1 MIPTKQSQ
9 LVFILPF
16 HPSKENDKKSNPIG
30 THHLFP
36 KQQPRGAWQHLWG
49 GRTEGNEVPL
59 EKPSRGDGLLNPATE
74 NALLKT
80 LSVWQF
86 DTNQVRLSPG
96 IRALNLHQKS
106 DWSIEVDGKEHPVTP
121 GWMRIVDTTQ
131 DIALVALQ
139 LELGAMPMTTVMKI
153 QRMLSTSHRSSG
165 WTSDDALVQM
175 APDEQLEKGVLHFKR
190 KSSKDGPL
198 SRFQTTVNRLLLA
211 IANDVFQQ
219 AMEDASERVR
229 VFSSRNLGFHAT
241 QLDVPDTN
249 SWPAVDLKL
258 EHHGYRMM
266 ESASPSWGRNG
277 STGYRCDSPEDRH
290 SYWAKHDAVLLC
302 ITGDS
307 TWVQGDLLANWSQ
320 KCDQWF
326 LSFILIQS
334 YLFRANE
341 LEDQLKETVAN
352 NTISNKILQREEKK
366 FEEREWEYLQLN
378 WTLNHKLLHM
388 ESKRRSFHESL
399 REVLGVEEV
408 RSSLD
413 NQSNLIRSWYT
424 QSFQNVTKNFVALG
438 ATLGIVTGLLGIN
451 VSGLTS
457 DNTGL
462 SYHWWWT
469 MLSVMAVLYAYFFYK
484 SLFANPTRKSI
495 FSWRRKRHVP
505 ERNPESY

>member
-49 GRTEGNEVPL
+49 AGTKGNEAPSDR
-59 EKPSRGDGLLNPATE
+59 PSRDHGLLNPATE
-74 NALLKT
+74 NALQKT
-80 LSVWQF
+80 LSIWQL
-86 DTNQVRLSPG
+86 DDNKVRLSPG
-96 IRALNLHQKS
+96 IHTLNLHQKS
-106 DWSIEVDGKEHPVTP
+106 GWSVEVDGNDHPVTP

-139 LELGAMPMTTVMKI
+139 LKLGAMPMQTVMKI
-153 QRMLSTSHRSSG
+153 QRMLSTSHRSIG
-165 WTSDDALVQM
+165 WASDDALVRM
-175 APDEQLEKGVLHFKR
+175 DPDEKPDKGVLRFKR
-190 KSSKDGPL
+190 KSSQDGPADRL
-198 SRFQTTVNRLLLA
+198 KTTVNRLLTA
-211 IANDVFQQ
+211 IAKDVFQNTVE
-219 AMEDASERVR
+219 AGSERLR

-241 QLDVPDTN
+241 QLDTPDTHT
-249 SWPAVDLKL
+249 WPSVDLKL
-258 EHHGYRMM
+258 EHHGYRML
-266 ESASPSWGRNG
+266 EHASPSWGRRDH
-277 STGYRCDSPEDRH
+277 TGYNCDSPEHRH
-290 SYWAKHDAVLLC
+290 SFWAKHDAVLLC

-307 TWVQGDLLANWSQ
+307 DWVQGDLLAKWSK

-326 LSFILIQS
+326 LSFILTQS

-352 NTISNKILQREEKK
+352 NRISTKLLRQEEKK

-378 WTLNHKLLHM
+378 WTLDHKLLHM
-388 ESKRRSFHESL
+388 DSKRRSFHESL
-399 REVLGVEEV
+399 RHALSVDEV

-424 QSFQNVTKNFVALG
+424 QSFQDFTKNFVALG
-438 ATLGIVTGLLGIN
+438 ATVGILTGLLGIN

-457 DNTGL
+457 DATGL
-462 SYHWWWT
+462 SYRVWMWF
-469 MLSVMAVLYAYFFYK
+469 VMGTGFLYFLLTCK
-484 SLFANPTRKSI
+484 TLFANPLRKPLFSRTRSKKSQ
-495 FSWRRKRHVP
+495 SPPWG
-505 ERNPESY
+505 